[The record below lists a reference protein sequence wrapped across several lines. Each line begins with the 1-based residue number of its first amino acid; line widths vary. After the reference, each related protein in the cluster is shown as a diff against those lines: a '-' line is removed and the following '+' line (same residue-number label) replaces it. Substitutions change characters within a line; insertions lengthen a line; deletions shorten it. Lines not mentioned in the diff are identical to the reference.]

1 MALSTRITAVLI
13 AAFIT
18 VCLGCSSAPEGNS
31 NANSNTANQAN
42 ASNANKAND
51 SLEDLRSLIQVPFEP
66 EEVTWRQI
74 DNNKHLVAILLY
86 IPAEH
91 KTLVSKFTGA
101 GTPVR
106 VNVEE
111 WFPTELTTMGETSGE
126 NTIEGKAFPATEFYQ
141 PPFTSGNAILI
152 PETNY
157 VILDLQ
163 SN

>member
-1 MALSTRITAVLI
+1 MGLSTKITLVL
-13 AAFIT
+13 FISFVT
-18 VCLGCSSAPEGNS
+18 ACSACTSVPDANS
-31 NANSNTANQAN
+31 NSNSNTANLAN
-42 ASNANKAND
+42 ASNSNKTND

-66 EEVTWRQI
+66 EEVTWRQTD
-74 DNNKHLVAILLY
+74 DNKRLFAVLLY

-101 GTPVR
+101 GTPVQ
-106 VNVEE
+106 VNVEQ

-126 NTIEGKAFPATEFYQ
+126 MTIEGKAFPATEFYN
-141 PPFTSGNAILI
+141 PPYVAGNAILI